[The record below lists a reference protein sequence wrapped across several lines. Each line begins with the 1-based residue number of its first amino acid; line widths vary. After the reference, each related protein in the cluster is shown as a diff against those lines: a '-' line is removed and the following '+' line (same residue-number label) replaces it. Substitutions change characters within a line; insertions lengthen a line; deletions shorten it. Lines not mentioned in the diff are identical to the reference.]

1 MRFSILKAAVAAL
14 AVCNDVVLGQITP
27 VQVVKNIELITTK
40 SQALIAPAQSIN
52 VINGALIIIG
62 QGPFPKIIAGFT
74 DIVTTA
80 TVALTQMQGMPPVPA
95 GAESDAIFEA
105 VRTFV
110 KIHQQLLN
118 VLIGKAGL
126 LSTVPIVG
134 GPVAAVLRV
143 VEDVVDT
150 FAFALID
157 GVQSRAKDLEA
168 ELGSLTDTIQTAIK
182 QYEGLQV

>member
-14 AVCNDVVLGQITP
+14 AVCNDVVLGQLTP
-27 VQVVKNIELITTK
+27 AQVVTNIELITSK
-40 SQALIAPAQSIN
+40 SQALIDPAKEIT
-52 VINGALIIIG
+52 LISGTLLIIG

-80 TVALTQMQGMPPVPA
+80 GVSLAQMQGMPPVPA

-110 KIHQQLLN
+110 RIHQQLLN

-126 LSTVPIVG
+126 FSTIPIVG
-134 GPVAAVLRV
+134 QPVAAVLRA
-143 VEDVVDT
+143 VEGIVDAV
-150 FAFALID
+150 AFALID
-157 GVQSRAKDLEA
+157 GVQSRANDLKT
-168 ELGSLTDTIQTAIK
+168 ELGGLTVTIKTATK
-182 QYEGLQV
+182 QYEGIQL